1 MVKNRPADR
10 EDMGS
15 ILDQEHT
22 LEKEMTTF
30 SSFLPGESHGQ
41 RSLTCYSALGHKELD
56 MTEQLS
62 IHTAHTHHTVSI
74 TVAL

>member
-1 MVKNRPADR
+1 MVENPPANAGDLRSLGQEDPR
-10 EDMGS
+10 EKGA
-15 ILDQEHT
+15 T
-22 LEKEMTTF
+22 LVL
-30 SSFLPGESHGQ
+30 LPGESHGQ

-62 IHTAHTHHTVSI
+62 IHRAHTHHTVSI